1 MLKIKRVL
9 ISVYEKKNIELL
21 IPFFIK
27 ENIEVYSTGGTYKH
41 LKTLSTKLKLTEIS
55 TLTNFP
61 EILDGRVKTLHP
73 NVHAGIL
80 AKKNNIHKKELAKL
94 NIKFFDMVIVNL
106 YPFEETIMNKK
117 KREKGK
123 RSLNKLDLVMMV
135 GK

>member
-1 MLKIKRVL
+1 MFEIRRVL

-27 ENIEVYSTGGTYKH
+27 GNIEVYSTGGTYKH
-41 LKTLSTKLKLTEIS
+41 LKALSTKLKLTEIS

-80 AKKNNIHKKELAKL
+80 AKKK
-94 NIKFFDMVIVNL
+94 
-106 YPFEETIMNKK
+106 
-117 KREKGK
+117 
-123 RSLNKLDLVMMV
+123 
-135 GK
+135 